1 MSEHP
6 EPSPDVRTTL
16 VSWHR
21 EHDCWNR
28 DISRWQADHQ
38 RTLIEL
44 EHIAQ
49 EVVHHGEAL
58 RRHATDLEG
67 HKQTLTS
74 IEASG
79 QPAFVSTETIEK
91 MTNNHSEC
99 QGMHERI
106 RQRHDKVTAL
116 LDALSAAV
124 RAPL

>member
-1 MSEHP
+1 MCEHP
-6 EPSPDVRTTL
+6 EPSPDVHTTL
-16 VSWHR
+16 SMWHR

-38 RTLIEL
+38 RALIEL

-67 HKQTLTS
+67 HRQTLTS

-79 QPAFVSTETIEK
+79 QRTFVPTDTISE
-91 MTNNHSEC
+91 MTKIHSAC
-99 QGMHERI
+99 LDMHERI

-124 RAPL
+124 RARL

>member
-1 MSEHP
+1 MNEHSEQP
-6 EPSPDVRTTL
+6 PDVQATLTT
-16 VSWHR
+16 WHQ

-28 DISRWQADHQ
+28 DVSRWQADHQ
-38 RTLIEL
+38 HTLIEL

-49 EVVHHGEAL
+49 EVVHHGESL

-67 HKQTLTS
+67 HKQALTS

-79 QPAFVSTETIEK
+79 QPTLVSTGTIEK
-91 MTNNHSEC
+91 MTKNHSDC
-99 QGMHERI
+99 RGIHERI

-124 RAPL
+124 RSPV